1 MYITYAMKE
10 TNFCVLLFLAF
21 LTPLCSS
28 IAFQLLNNDFK
39 LKNKIKQ
46 NYRIKRNT
54 WNYDYNYNEISDDY
68 TPLAQPGVYKFDDHK
83 SQALRSRHYTKLN
96 THLIIFFPESSKE
109 Y

>member
-1 MYITYAMKE
+1 MQHITYAMKE

-68 TPLAQPGVYKFDDHK
+68 TPLA
-83 SQALRSRHYTKLN
+83 KLSDIA
-96 THLIIFFPESSKE
+96 TVL
-109 Y
+109 